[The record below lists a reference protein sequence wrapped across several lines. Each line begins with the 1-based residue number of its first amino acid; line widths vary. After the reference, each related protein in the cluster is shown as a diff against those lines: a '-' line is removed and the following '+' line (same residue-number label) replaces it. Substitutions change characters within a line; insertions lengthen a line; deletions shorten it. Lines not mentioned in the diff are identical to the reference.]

1 MFGINTT
8 GSIHDPFSSIKTLL
22 LCLTLALLVLLLSV
36 LPVSAH
42 GGGGSGGGSGGGGG
56 GNGGEGMVGASGAT
70 STRSK
75 MRSQQKA
82 KQEKE
87 KREKKKWA
95 AFEKAMKEIG
105 EAVAPSPGP
114 NEAQKSAMSLPKG
127 HPESK
132 AQANNRNFV
141 LQRSMSGID
150 RQFAEQVWDKPAQTL
165 KKFMGKKKSPMMK
178 TDPKYAQK
186 TSIEIGNVMYLLGR
200 FKDAEKEF
208 QKAANIQSDELTLAD
223 RAMAKNSLAAVK
235 ETLADY
241 ESAMKEYGAAINM
254 FQQGN
259 NRNGQAAGLMNM
271 GVMAINRGN
280 LRAAINYFDQSAQLI
295 EDSNKDAKI
304 LTLMNYGRGLKKW
317 GFVYESI
324 GNFDKSLELA
334 KEKGDPELITQIII
348 EKSNALLTTGHEEEA
363 VAMLKETGEQL
374 EEGSSQKYLINHI
387 LANVFM
393 DQGDLDNA
401 ENYVK
406 KGQYVSDAARL
417 AYLKKDYKEAKK
429 KFDELYENSELF
441 NRDSDRFVSYIGLGK
456 IFESQGELRSAE
468 KMYKRAVQVAERLRM
483 SKLLSER
490 TKFFQTPINGFR
502 PVEAADGLIRV
513 RMKSNRIADSIY
525 PGELTKAR
533 MFADTVARRA
543 DISKLGVDPKLLEEE
558 ETLFNRLAALNKGLS
573 LTPETKDRK
582 RWRDISR
589 EIRNVEKDISKF
601 EKKIKSSHELYA
613 SVRFPEPLT
622 LSKADL
628 EPDETIL
635 VFDVLEDGVAIRL
648 LKGKKILFSEFREI
662 SSTELN
668 KMIDSFRRPFE
679 RAQLDGFNADLSKK
693 LFATLLQG
701 AVKQVPEGASLI
713 IVPDDSLAAL
723 PFDALVSDGD
733 VKWRKTEWGRSPG
746 GVKYVS
752 DRNPLVL
759 RQSLTAI
766 TLGRKFKFP
775 SNDGQSL
782 LVMADP
788 VFQAS
793 DQRFKKAYA
802 AKTGNKG
809 ADSDV
814 KLMEPDDFLNKVG
827 FDLTRL
833 EATGKL
839 AERLKSMFA
848 ENAKAL
854 TGVSA
859 NKDALFGKEDSHLDK
874 YRWIVFATHGY
885 AASDVPG
892 IMEPFIA
899 LTRTQ
904 GQSDGL
910 VKMSEVLHLK
920 LNADLVAVTA
930 CQTGYG
936 EVVEGEG
943 VMSIGRAFQCAG
955 ARCLLASLW
964 SVSEVTSVQ
973 LMEVLFKGLKQG
985 KTVTQAL
992 SDARN
997 DLRGSGYDHP
1007 FFWAAFVL
1015 TGEVE

>member
-1 MFGINTT
+1 MFGTKMID
-8 GSIHDPFSSIKTLL
+8 SIHYSFTSKKTVLL
-22 LCLTLALLVLLLSV
+22 GLMVALMVLLLSV
-36 LPVSAH
+36 SPVSATG
-42 GGGGSGGGSGGGGG
+42 GGGGSGGGSGGG
-56 GNGGEGMVGASGAT
+56 NGGEGTAGASGAMG
-70 STRSK
+70 TRSK

-82 KQEKE
+82 KKEKE
-87 KREKKKWA
+87 KRENKKWA
-95 AFEKAMKEIG
+95 AFEKAMKEID
-105 EAVAPSPGP
+105 EAVAPSPGA
-114 NEAQKSAMSLPKG
+114 NESQKSAMSLPKG
-127 HPESK
+127 HPESI
-132 AQANNRNFV
+132 ADEDNRNFV
-141 LQRSMSGID
+141 LQRSMFGVDS
-150 RQFAEQVWDKPAQTL
+150 RLAKEVWDKPAQTL
-165 KKFMGKKKSPMMK
+165 KKFMEKKKSPLMK
-178 TDPKYAQK
+178 TDPAFAHN
-186 TSIEIGNVMYLLGR
+186 TGMEIGNVLYLLGK

-208 QKAANIQSDELTLAD
+208 QKAVNIQSDELPLAD

-235 ETLADY
+235 EALADY

-254 FQQGN
+254 FQQVN

-280 LRAAINYFDQSAQLI
+280 LRDAINYFDQSAQLI

-317 GFVYESI
+317 GFVGESI

-334 KEKGDPELITQIII
+334 KEKGDPELISQIII
-348 EKSNALLTTGHEEEA
+348 EKSNALLSTGHEEEA
-363 VAMLKETGEQL
+363 LAMLKEAGEQL
-374 EEGSSQKYLINHI
+374 ETGSSQKYRINHI
-387 LANVFM
+387 LANIFM

-401 ENYVK
+401 EQYVK

-417 AYLKKDYKEAKK
+417 AFLKKDYKRANK
-429 KFDELYENSELF
+429 KFNELKKNSERF
-441 NRDSDRFVSYIGLGK
+441 NRNSDLFVAYMGLGK
-456 IFESQGELRSAE
+456 TYEAEGKLRAADR
-468 KMYKRAVQVAERLRM
+468 MYKEAVQLAEQLRM
-483 SKLLSER
+483 SRLLSER
-490 TKFFQTPINGFR
+490 TRFFQIPINGFR

-513 RMKSNRIADSIY
+513 RMKANRIADSIY

-533 MFADTVARRA
+533 MFSDSIARRA
-543 DISKLGVDPKLLEEE
+543 DVSKLGVDPNLLGEEE
-558 ETLFNRLAALNKGLS
+558 ALFNRLAALNKGLS
-573 LTPETKDRK
+573 LSPESKDRA

-589 EIRNVEKDISKF
+589 EIRKVEKDISKF
-601 EKKIKSSHELYA
+601 EKKIKSSHKLYA
-613 SVRFPEPLT
+613 SVRFPEPVS
-622 LSKADL
+622 LSKANL
-628 EPDETIL
+628 KPDETIL
-635 VFDVLEDGVAIRL
+635 VFDVLGDGVAIRL
-648 LKGKKILFSEFREI
+648 LKGNKVIFSDFKKIDSGKL
-662 SSTELN
+662 
-668 KMIDSFRRPFE
+668 KAMIYAFRRPFE
-679 RAQLDGFNADLSKK
+679 RAKLDEFNANMSKE
-693 LFATLLQG
+693 LYAILLE
-701 AVKQVPEGASLI
+701 KPIKEVPEGAQLI

-723 PFDALVSDGD
+723 PFDALVVDGD
-733 VKWRKTEWGRSPG
+733 LKWRKTEWGRSPEG
-746 GVKYVS
+746 IRYVS

-775 SNDGQSL
+775 RNDGQSL

-793 DQRFKKAYA
+793 DERFKKAYA
-802 AKTGNKG
+802 AKKDRG
-809 ADSDV
+809 ADADV
-814 KLMEPDDFLNKVG
+814 KLMEPNDFLNKVG

-859 NKDALFGKEDSHLDK
+859 NKDALFGREESHLDK

-910 VKMSEVLHLK
+910 VKMSEVLHMK

-973 LMEVLFKGLKQG
+973 LMEELFKGLKQG
-985 KTVTQAL
+985 ETVTQAL
-992 SDARN
+992 SEARK
-997 DLRGSGYDHP
+997 DLRSLGYDHP